1 MTNKSKAVVI
11 HKNISFAIGETW
23 FDAKMTRY
31 NLNGDKPWVI
41 SMRLVQEG
49 KSTIK
54 EVRSYS
60 KFSDALMA
68 YSKGLEAL
76 QNTEYNVIINS
87 LMELHVKKISS
98 KIKEDLKEDVRLNA
112 MDIDEVLADMPEW
125 L

>member
-1 MTNKSKAVVI
+1 
-11 HKNISFAIGETW
+11 
-23 FDAKMTRY
+23 
-31 NLNGDKPWVI
+31 
-41 SMRLVQEG
+41 MRLVQEG

-60 KFSDALMA
+60 TFSDALMA

-87 LMELHVKKISS
+87 LMALHVKKISS